1 LIYGI
6 TKYELHIKQIIC
18 RYDCESEI
26 LTLFQVFLPCNEQ
39 KERLFLPINP
49 ISMQK
54 RTILLSFIF
63 AFSLVLSSSCSK
75 DDDDN
80 TPAAKT
86 KTELITKSSWKFS
99 DAKVGGVSVAAF
111 LQPCQ
116 KDNIL
121 AFIAAGTGTAD
132 EGALKCNVADPQTN
146 PFTWSFQ
153 TSETVLFVS
162 TPFFTGGSSTF
173 TIVSLTETEL
183 VVSQN
188 ITVSGTTQNA
198 VITFVH

>member
-1 LIYGI
+1 
-6 TKYELHIKQIIC
+6 
-18 RYDCESEI
+18 
-26 LTLFQVFLPCNEQ
+26 
-39 KERLFLPINP
+39 
-49 ISMQK
+49 MQK
-54 RTILLSFIF
+54 RIILLS
-63 AFSLVLSSSCSK
+63 ALFSFFLLINSSCSK
-75 DDDDN
+75 NDDDN
-80 TPAAKT
+80 TPPAKT
-86 KTELITKSSWKFS
+86 KTELIAKAPWKFS
-99 DAKVGGVSVAAF
+99 DAKVGGISVAAF
-111 LQPCQ
+111 LQACQ
-116 KDNIL
+116 KDNSL

-132 EGALKCNVADPQTN
+132 EGLTKCNVADPQTN
-146 PFTWSFQ
+146 AFTWSFQ